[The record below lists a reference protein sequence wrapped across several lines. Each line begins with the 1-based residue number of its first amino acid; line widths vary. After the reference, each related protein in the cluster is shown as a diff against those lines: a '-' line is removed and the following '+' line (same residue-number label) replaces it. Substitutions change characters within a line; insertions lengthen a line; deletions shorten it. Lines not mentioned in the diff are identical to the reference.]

1 MNTQEYV
8 AMKSDEQLDYMDTAA
23 ADELFALVDAL
34 FAKITMSKQGK
45 KPALSGDD
53 SGTAL
58 IKANKYT
65 PLRRIYAIA
74 RWCGKAS
81 GNHAR

>member
-34 FAKITMSKQGK
+34 FAEASTMSKQGK
-45 KPALSGDD
+45 KLVLSGDD

-58 IKANKYT
+58 IKKANKYSAFAEN
-65 PLRRIYAIA
+65 LRNRTMV
-74 RWCGKAS
+74 REGKW
-81 GNHAR
+81 